1 MKPFFFKTSAVGSTK
16 AWHAM
21 SDAKGSANL
30 KELSELGN
38 SCLCRS
44 QGPPGIHLLQPVILT
59 EFNAYTVNETLDEAK
74 GYIPKESD
82 LCFGK

>member
-1 MKPFFFKTSAVGSTK
+1 
-16 AWHAM
+16 M

-30 KELSELGN
+30 EELSELEN
-38 SCLCRS
+38 SWLCRS
-44 QGPPGIHLLQPVILT
+44 QGPPGIHLLQPVILA

-82 LCFGK
+82 LCSGK